1 MINDLSEFKMFEIL
15 WDNFCLLKINSTFR
29 QF

>member
-15 WDNFCLLKINSTFR
+15 WDNFCLLFFIKLLNY
-29 QF
+29 